1 MYFVKMLKWSKL
13 TCMQVADDIA
23 KIIIY
28 VPVETGQ
35 TNRWTDMLLVLG
47 DTEVRWT
54 LTSRYYF
61 IKLQKSFISKQNI
74 TDSGHLGDN

>member
-1 MYFVKMLKWSKL
+1 MKEIWSAKML
-13 TCMQVADDIA
+13 VEDDIA

-35 TNRWTDMLLVLG
+35 TNRRTDMLLVLG

-54 LTSRYYF
+54 
-61 IKLQKSFISKQNI
+61 
-74 TDSGHLGDN
+74 